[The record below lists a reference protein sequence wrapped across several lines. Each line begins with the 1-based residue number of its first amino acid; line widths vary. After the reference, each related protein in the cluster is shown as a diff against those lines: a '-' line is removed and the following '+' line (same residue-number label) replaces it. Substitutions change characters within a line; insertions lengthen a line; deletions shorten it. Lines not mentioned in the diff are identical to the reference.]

1 LGRKERS
8 NMKQQA
14 LANFTDIYLI
24 AIAFFLFL
32 SVFVGYIFWVCR
44 KGKKKHYD
52 YLSQLPLHEETRT

>member
-1 LGRKERS
+1 
-8 NMKQQA
+8 MKQQA
-14 LANFTDIYLI
+14 LSNFTDIYLI